1 MKPGDINKLYSTQKF
16 TAFGVEVDYNTP
28 SAAGLQAGITNGY
41 VVNPNQL
48 NAVVTGYTAKV
59 GEMQTVLATIKTLK
73 GQAMSGGAS
82 GVGGVQGRFKD
93 AFVELVVEER
103 AKSLAQSLFGMDL
116 NTALSTANSFESA
129 QRMLTLKLTPL
140 LLGESAKTISDA
152 DRLMIAQAMGFE
164 KATIKGGT
172 GGFGGQLDLGTQS
185 VFTSRKILNE
195 RLSQVESRIK
205 EVVQLDTVELNKFA
219 EQIGKPLG
227 AIQPAPQG
235 IDAVGQAGVDY
246 VASYSFDDQGTL
258 TKDT

>member
-82 GVGGVQGRFKD
+82 GVGGV
-93 AFVELVVEER
+93 
-103 AKSLAQSLFGMDL
+103 LAQSLFGMDL